1 MTVTIQRP
9 SSSEPLYP
17 DYLPFYD
24 PLEKVEDIGKF
35 VHHDP
40 GHRADP
46 AMPNLLK
53 TATVMD
59 LSPCIGTEIGGTQL
73 SQLTSAGL
81 DELALLAAQR
91 GVVVLRDQDYADIG
105 FERQL
110 EIARHFGP
118 LHIHGWAPHPAN
130 GSPEF
135 MIIYDD
141 KDDLRV
147 RRSWKGRSPI
157 QFHSDQSAEPQ
168 TPGTT
173 ILCMLECPPTA
184 GGDTIFSSGYGAY
197 ERLSPKFRKRLEG
210 LRAVHCNVGV
220 ANAEISNNGMSAIQR
235 RDICRTEHPVVVVH
249 PVTKKKALFVTPVYT
264 ESIVGMQ
271 KEESDAL
278 LSFLFG
284 HIIRG
289 QDFACRVRY
298 DKGTVVVWDQRI
310 TCHSQTLDYPVNQ
323 YRRHGFRLTPLANR
337 PIPAKEDSD
346 DERLDEYLYT

>member
-53 TATVMD
+53 TAIVMD
-59 LSPCIGTEIGGTQL
+59 LSPCIGTEIRGTQL

-91 GVVVLRDQDYADIG
+91 GVVVFRDQDYADIG

-110 EIARHFGP
+110 EIARHLGP

-130 GSPEF
+130 ASPEF

-235 RDICRTEHPVVVVH
+235 RDICRTEHPAVVVH

-278 LSFLFG
+278 LSLLFG

-310 TCHSQTLDYPVNQ
+310 TCHSQTLDYPVDQ